1 MQWWACTHSG
11 VWKRYSGSFGERPTS
26 SRHVP
31 KTPTITEH
39 GWSLLNQPQAT
50 KGCLAALG
58 SVCLHF
64 TYLPW
69 PRRSVTIGVYEIG
82 ASSPF
87 QLTRSVSRLVLIT
100 YLPNFHMVGQMQS
113 CTIAWPPWSYIHFFF
128 ILLVLQHLF
137 LLPTLK
143 QWVPNGRDF
152 VIADRLFL
160 YCLWNPYGHST
171 YLLIFAVR

>member
-69 PRRSVTIGVYEIG
+69 PHRSVTIGVYEIR

-87 QLTRSVSRLVLIT
+87 WPMCCVSRLVLIT
-100 YLPNFHMVGQMQS
+100 YLPDFCTVGWTQS
-113 CTIAWPPWSYIHFFF
+113 YTIAWPPLLYDSLLLYF
-128 ILLVLQHLF
+128 IGS
-137 LLPTLK
+137 PAP
-143 QWVPNGRDF
+143 VP
-152 VIADRLFL
+152 A
-160 YCLWNPYGHST
+160 T
-171 YLLIFAVR
+171 YTRTTDTERSGFHHCW